1 MTKEQ
6 VLGRL
11 RPTERMKAIALH
23 VVRFLLGMLAARAV
37 VFGKC
42 APFGVAL
49 AAACPWNGMAATA
62 LGAAVGYL
70 LPGDVQVPMH
80 AVAALGACVAIRWA
94 LRGMRRWR
102 NPSAFAAFL
111 AGVPMTAT
119 GLCVAVVNGSTA
131 VGTAYYIAEGL
142 LAGAW
147 GYFTSQAESLIE
159 RRGRGRIL
167 PQELTCAAFAAGPF
181 LLALSMLRIGPI
193 SVGGV
198 LAVLIVL
205 YAGKY
210 GGMAGGAVAG
220 VATGACFA
228 FSGTGLS
235 GLMGAYGIGGLMGG
249 LFAPLGRL
257 AGACAFILSS
267 ALASLPGSVTTQRL
281 DTLWEVALATV
292 LFLLLPDRLGVRLI
306 RPLAACDTGEAPR
319 ARDLRRSVV
328 ARLDH
333 AASAMEEVA
342 ETVKEV
348 GAKLDK
354 ASTPVGPMERKKA
367 ENAAQTRKLMVQQF
381 ATVGTVLEEMASE
394 FELHEKNDEAAAA
407 EVAKVLYTFALEPI
421 DVGCRINRFDR
432 MTVEALATRGEGVQV
447 NKAELAREV
456 SKACGRT
463 FGLPSISRT
472 PTSWRLVFCERVG
485 CRAVMGCARH
495 NCYNGALCGDSTR
508 CFEDGSGRYIAIL
521 SDGMGSGGRA
531 AVDGVMVS
539 DLMARL
545 VQAGVGFDSA
555 LQIVNTAMGV
565 KSGDES
571 VATVD
576 IACVDL
582 YTCAVSFL
590 KAGGAMSFVRHG
602 DSVHPVDAPGLP
614 VGILDTASFH
624 RSQEQLTPGDL
635 VLLVSDGALC
645 EGAAWITGLIQDW
658 SDAQTPQELAE
669 AIVAGAVAR
678 RSDGHDDDVT
688 VIAIRLAPG

>member
-6 VLGRL
+6 VLARL
-11 RPTERMKAIALH
+11 QPTDRMKAVAIQVVSFALG
-23 VVRFLLGMLAARAV
+23 LLAARSV

-49 AAACPWNGMAATA
+49 AAACPWGNLAAVA
-62 LGAAVGYL
+62 AGAAVGYL
-70 LPGDVQVPMH
+70 LPGGPPVPMH
-80 AVAALGACVAIRWA
+80 CVAALLACGGIRWA
-94 LRGMRRWR
+94 LRSMRRWR
-102 NPSAFAAFL
+102 SPAAFSAFL
-111 AGVPMTAT
+111 AGVPMAAT
-119 GLCVAVVNGSTA
+119 GLCVALINGSTA

-147 GYFTSQAESLIE
+147 GYFFSRTGTMLEH
-159 RRGRGRIL
+159 RGRARLL

-181 LLALSMLRIGPI
+181 LLSLSMLKVGPV
-193 SVGGV
+193 SAGGV

-205 YAGKY
+205 YASKY

-228 FSGTGLS
+228 FSGAGLS
-235 GLMGAYGIGGLMGG
+235 GLLGAYGIGGLMAG

-267 ALASLPGSVTTQRL
+267 ALASLPGDVTAQRL

-292 LFLLLPDRLGVRLI
+292 LFLLLPERLGLGLLK
-306 RPLAACDTGEAPR
+306 PLAAGAAGEEPR
-319 ARDLRRSVV
+319 AQDLRRCVV

-333 AASAMEEVA
+333 AAGAMAEVA
-342 ETVKEV
+342 QTVQQV

-354 ASTPVGPMERKKA
+354 ASALVGPVSRQEA
-367 ENAAQTRKLMVQQF
+367 AATAQTRRMMVQQF
-381 ATVGTVLEEMASE
+381 STVGTVLEEIASE
-394 FELHEKNDEAAAA
+394 FELHEKNDEASAA
-407 EVAKVLYTFALEPI
+407 EVSQVLYTFALEPI
-421 DVGCRINRFDR
+421 DVSCRVDRFGR
-432 MTVEALATRGEGVQV
+432 MTVEALATRGEGAPV

-463 FGLPSISRT
+463 FGQPSISRT
-472 PTSWRLVFCERVG
+472 PASWRLVFCERIG

-521 SDGMGSGGRA
+521 SDGMGAGGRA

-545 VQAGVGFDSA
+545 VQAGVGFDSS
-555 LQIVNTAMGV
+555 LQIVNAAMGV

-576 IACVDL
+576 IVCVDL
-582 YTCAVSFL
+582 YTCAAEFM

-602 DSVHPVDAPGLP
+602 DAVHPVDAPGLP
-614 VGILDTASFH
+614 VGILETANFH
-624 RSQEQLTPGDL
+624 RSQELLVPGDL
-635 VLLVSDGALC
+635 LLLVSDGALC
-645 EGAAWITGLIQDW
+645 EGAAWISSLLQDW
-658 SDAQTPQELAE
+658 SDAKTPQELAE
-669 AIVAGAVAR
+669 AVVAGAVAR

-688 VIAIRLAPG
+688 AIAIRLAPL